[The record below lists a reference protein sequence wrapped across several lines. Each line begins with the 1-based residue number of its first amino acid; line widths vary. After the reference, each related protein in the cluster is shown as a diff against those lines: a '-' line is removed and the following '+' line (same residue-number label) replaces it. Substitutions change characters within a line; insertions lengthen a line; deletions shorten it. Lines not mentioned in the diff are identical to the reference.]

1 MNEVSTS
8 ESKLSSKAEY
18 YEKLRKDNE
27 VAEKL
32 CVTFAN
38 CKVYGCTCMHV
49 VVCWYMVCS

>member
-1 MNEVSTS
+1 MEKSTEPSKDEMNEVSTS

-18 YEKLRKDNE
+18 LEKLRKDNE

-38 CKVYGCTCMHV
+38 CKVYGCTCM
-49 VVCWYMVCS
+49 